1 MNSHPY
7 TSPNIEI
14 ILLDNEIS
22 LQMQSMPPGGPEEV
36 LGFNKESF
44 FENKIKYT

>member
-1 MNSHPY
+1 MNAHPY

-22 LQMQSMPPGGPEEV
+22 LQMQSMPPQGPEEGLSNIQLQYKEETV
-36 LGFNKESF
+36 LV
-44 FENKIKYT
+44 